1 MQFRPLGWGNELSP
15 RDNPDQAT
23 LEAPIATPQLMRN
36 RGEFLVATTKLPVQD
51 QGGQNGDGY
60 QANHN
65 GHLDRERDVRDRPT
79 IVTQVQPRPTRL
91 FKSSLTERNEGVQ
104 PGAASTRVPAF
115 KADQRMEHQRQFAP
129 ASALRRKEI
138 ALLDTL
144 KPLPPADLD
153 TRRIAAIGDDPQFA
167 KLSTIPMMA
176 LTSAT
181 TKLGASQKV
190 MKTEVSGAAGAA
202 GIVGFGNIVGSM
214 LKYVSTFLIQY
225 GFGAGGYGLY
235 TLCLSLVNLVSA
247 IFNLGLDDAMVRYV
261 AIYRG
266 KQQTKSLQGLLLFC
280 TALAGIAGLLGA
292 LLLLF
297 FTPQLVTLWL
307 SLKHHTLDNAA
318 TLARAIALLQVMAP
332 VIPLMTMQVMWFAG
346 LRGFKAFKWRVLSTS
361 VLQPLLQILLMLGV
375 IYLFRHD
382 KDGITAVALVLLI
395 STMFSAVLNMFFLLR
410 QVSRVATPEP
420 ERYEV
425 REWLTFASFNFLTT
439 IIDTVLDSIDTI
451 LLAVFGVSV
460 VAIGQY
466 GAAIRLSAFIAMPL
480 LSLNNI
486 FAPTIAELHSQ
497 GEMKRLES
505 MFKIMTKWSISFSL
519 PIFLVMVLFSPFLLA
534 IPGASFAPAWP
545 LLIAFSVGAMINAG
559 TGAVGYMLLMT
570 GYQRLSFLNSLV
582 AVAVNIGLGI
592 WLTPRYGAMGTAM
605 STGLAI
611 CALNLMRMLQVRV
624 LLKMHPYRL
633 DTLKPVAAG
642 LISSVLTG
650 ILLYLIYREGLGVFL
665 VIGHAI
671 LSVQLLLI
679 PVFLALYIWFLA
691 LFGGSPEDE
700 IVLKAIRKKF
710 LRGKGKKKKNMNNVK
725 EA

>member
-1 MQFRPLGWGNELSP
+1 
-15 RDNPDQAT
+15 
-23 LEAPIATPQLMRN
+23 
-36 RGEFLVATTKLPVQD
+36 
-51 QGGQNGDGY
+51 
-60 QANHN
+60 
-65 GHLDRERDVRDRPT
+65 
-79 IVTQVQPRPTRL
+79 
-91 FKSSLTERNEGVQ
+91 
-104 PGAASTRVPAF
+104 
-115 KADQRMEHQRQFAP
+115 
-129 ASALRRKEI
+129 
-138 ALLDTL
+138 
-144 KPLPPADLD
+144 
-153 TRRIAAIGDDPQFA
+153 
-167 KLSTIPMMA
+167 MA
-176 LTSAT
+176 LSSVT
-181 TKLGASQKV
+181 TKLGASQTP
-190 MKTEVSGAAGAA
+190 MKSEVSGAAGAA
-202 GIVGFGNIVGSM
+202 GLVGFGNIAGSM

-280 TALAGIAGLLGA
+280 TAAAGIAGLLGA
-292 LLLLF
+292 LLLLLV
-297 FTPQLVTLWL
+297 TPQLVTLWL
-307 SLKHHTLDNAA
+307 SLKHHTLDSAA

-361 VLQPLLQILLMLGV
+361 VLQPLLQILLMV
-375 IYLFRHD
+375 VVVYLFRHD
-382 KDGITAVALVLLI
+382 KNGITAVALVLLI
-395 STMFSAVLNMFFLLR
+395 STMFSTVLNMFFLLR
-410 QVSRVATPEP
+410 QVSLVATPEP

-425 REWLTFASFNFLTT
+425 REWLTFAGFNFLTT

-451 LLAVFGVSV
+451 LLAVFGVTA

-505 MFKIMTKWSISFSL
+505 MFKIMTKWSIVFSL
-519 PIFLVMVLFSPFLLA
+519 PIFLIMVLFSPFLLA

-545 LLIAFSVGAMINAG
+545 LLIAFSLGAMINAG

-592 WLTPRYGAMGTAM
+592 WLTPLYGAMGTAI

-611 CALNLMRMLQVRV
+611 CALNLMRMLQVRM

-633 DTLKPVAAG
+633 DSLKPVAAG
-642 LISSVLTG
+642 LISSVLIG
-650 ILLYLIYREGLGVFL
+650 LLLYLIYSEDLGVYL

-679 PVFLALYIWFLA
+679 PVFLALYIWFLV

-700 IVLKAIRKKF
+700 IVLKAMRKKF
-710 LRGKGKKKKNMNNVK
+710 MRGKGKNKKNMNKVK